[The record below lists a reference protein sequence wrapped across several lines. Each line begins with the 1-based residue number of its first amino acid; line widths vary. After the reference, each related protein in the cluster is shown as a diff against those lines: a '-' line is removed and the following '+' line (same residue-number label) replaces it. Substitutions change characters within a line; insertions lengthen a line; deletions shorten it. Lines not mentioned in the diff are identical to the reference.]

1 MDRTVLAK
9 ELKAVGVSLNGW
21 MPVLQCEVCKRQWEP
36 FHAAVGS
43 SAPTARLDYWKCPN
57 NCNADMQMSRTI
69 ETALPRYVVINDIPG
84 MLFGDEDLREFEFY
98 AYSMD
103 ATQVPNKETGKPNR

>member
-21 MPVLQCEVCKRQWEP
+21 MPVLQCDECKGQWEP
-36 FHAAVGS
+36 FHTAVGS
-43 SAPTARLDYWKCPN
+43 LAPTARLDYWKCPN
-57 NCNADMQMSRTI
+57 NCNADAWMSRTI
-69 ETALPRYVVINDIPG
+69 ETALPRHVVINDIPG
-84 MLFGDEDLREFEFY
+84 MLFGDEDLREFELY

-103 ATQVPNKETGKPNR
+103 ATQVPNKETRKAE

>member
-21 MPVLQCEVCKRQWEP
+21 MPVLHCGACRSQWEP

-57 NCNADMQMSRTI
+57 NCNANLQTSRTI
-69 ETALPRYVVINDIPG
+69 ETALPRYVVINEIPG
-84 MLFGDEDLREFEFY
+84 MLFGDEDLREFELY

-103 ATQVPNKETGKPNR
+103 ATQVPNKET